1 MTLGT
6 PLAFCLGV
14 TSETAPSSRLNGE
27 TPPTASRKRRWP
39 WVLGAL
45 GVALVILIALFD
57 WNWFRGPLER
67 YLSKSSGRPVTI
79 GVLDVELALVPRI
92 VLTDIE
98 IGNAPW
104 AGDAPLVSLR
114 ELMLSVSVPSLF
126 TDQIVLPHLRLT
138 EGQLNLVRDKEG
150 RANWK
155 LRESDQPS
163 TRTVDV
169 QSLAL
174 NNASLSLRD
183 AVQNIEVNASGVSR
197 VEGPY
202 EARMTFSGRWR
213 GSPFEGIADTGNV
226 LALRESSEPFPVRLS
241 VRAGRTSISAEGEMG
256 NIRSLSRI
264 DAKVAVSGPSLA
276 MLYPTLPLALPD
288 TPPYRITGRLV
299 REGDVY
305 SYTGFSGV
313 IGNTDLAGDARF
325 ERRKPRPLLTA
336 TLKSRSLDLAD
347 LGPLVGLPPRP
358 GAGAA
363 PQVAKGTAT
372 PAKSTPAKLP
382 SGKVFPNND
391 FNREKLN
398 VMDADVRLNA
408 AALKIPEQ
416 IPLEDFHAHLKLN
429 NGVLV
434 LDPMN
439 FGLAGG
445 DLVSTITLDA
455 RNNPIAAKASI
466 DLRRV
471 KLGELFPTLETAKK
485 TSSGSLGAQ
494 IRLAGR
500 GNSVSDMLA
509 TADGS
514 INAGMA
520 GGRVSELGVWL
531 INLHGGQ
538 LLPLLFGGDRP
549 TQIRCGAAAFAV
561 DDGVATLGLFVF
573 DTDESNIGGSGTINL
588 GAEKLDITLEPR
600 SKKAGILSLRGPV
613 HIRGTFRD
621 ADIALSS
628 QTIGRGA
635 SAVALGLLNPLLAL
649 IPLIETGPGQ
659 NADCQAVLTSVSGAV
674 KQSGKKVSDAPTAEE
689 STSSPA
695 PIVDTRKRSGPP
707 APIVDVPAKKEPASS

>member
-1 MTLGT
+1 M
-6 PLAFCLGV
+6 
-14 TSETAPSSRLNGE
+14 
-27 TPPTASRKRRWP
+27 
-39 WVLGAL
+39 LGAL
-45 GVALVILIALFD
+45 AVALVVFVAIFD

-79 GVLDVELALVPRI
+79 GVLDVELAPAPRI

-98 IGNAPW
+98 IGNASW
-104 AGDAPLVSLR
+104 AGDAPMVSLR

-126 TDQIVLPHLRLT
+126 TDEVVLPYLGLT
-138 EGQLNLVRDKEG
+138 EGQLNLVRDKDG

-163 TRTVDV
+163 TRTFEVK
-169 QSLAL
+169 SLAL
-174 NNASLSLRD
+174 NNASLLVRD
-183 AVQNIEVNASGVSR
+183 AVQNIEVNASGVNR
-197 VEGPY
+197 VDGPY
-202 EARMTFSGRWR
+202 QARVTFSGRWR
-213 GSPFEGIADTGNV
+213 GNPFEGTADTGNV

-256 NIRSLSRI
+256 DFRNLSRI
-264 DAKVAVSGPSLA
+264 DAKVSVSGPSLA
-276 MLYPTLPLALPD
+276 ALYPTFPLVLPD
-288 TPPYRITGRLV
+288 TPPYRVTGRLV
-299 REGDVY
+299 REGNVY

-313 IGNTDLAGDARF
+313 IGNTDLAGDGRY
-325 ERRKPRPLLTA
+325 ERRQPKPLLTA

-347 LGPLVGLPPRP
+347 LGPLVGLRSRS
-358 GAGAA
+358 GAA
-363 PQVAKGTAT
+363 AAPPVAKGTPT
-372 PAKSTPAKLP
+372 PAKATPAKLP
-382 SGKVFPNND
+382 PGKVFPDND
-391 FNREKLN
+391 FNLERLN
-398 VMDADVRLNA
+398 AMDADVRLNA

-416 IPLEDFHAHLKLN
+416 IPLEDFYAHLKLN

-439 FGLAGG
+439 FGMAGG

-455 RNNPIAAKASI
+455 RNNPIAAKASV

-471 KLGELFPTLETAKK
+471 RLGELFPTLETAKN
-485 TSSGSLGAQ
+485 TSSGSVGGQ

-509 TADGS
+509 TSDGS
-514 INAGMA
+514 INVGMA

-531 INLHGGQ
+531 VNLHGGE

-573 DTDESNIGGSGTINL
+573 DTDESNIGGSGTVNL
-588 GAEKLDITLEPR
+588 GAETLDITLVPQ
-600 SKKAGILSLRGPV
+600 SKKAGVLSLRGPV

-621 ADIALSS
+621 VDIGLSS

-635 SAVALGLLNPLLAL
+635 SAIALGLLNPLLAL

-659 NADCQAVLTSVSGAV
+659 NADCQAVLASVSGAI
-674 KQSGKKVSDAPTAEE
+674 KQSGKKVGDAPTAEQ
-689 STSSPA
+689 SAASPA

-707 APIVDVPAKKEPASS
+707 APIVDVPAKKAPANS

>member
-6 PLAFCLGV
+6 PLAFCIGV

-416 IPLEDFHAHLKLN
+416 IPLEDFHAHLQLN

-659 NADCQAVLTSVSGAV
+659 NADCQAVLASVSGAV